1 MVDLEKIKKII
12 IRGDFE
18 ESIDKLNIILSL
30 DNKNID
36 AMYLL
41 AVSQEKLGDNK
52 KAIKTYKKLIAKEK
66 NYNFYDN
73 LGKIY
78 LKLNEFKTARK
89 YFSDSLRINPDN
101 ANTQNALGITLAMEN
116 MEGLAVKQFLNA
128 SEINQHFLDP
138 IYNLLEIYEKTN
150 KFNALRSL
158 VKQKIKSFPSD
169 QIILF
174 YQSYLFEKDN
184 KLNQALNTLRKIDF
198 SKINL
203 EWEVKAKFRIADIYH
218 KSKKYSKAF
227 EYFNYA
233 NKIILKNI
241 NADKFT
247 NNIFLNEINKCIKY
261 STSLSPLNDSYK
273 VKFPFDICFHI
284 GFPRSGTTLIDAV
297 LNSHSKIEVMEEIP
311 IVDNMCQKLKLDD
324 FDLITSEEQK
334 QAKLQ
339 I

>member
-12 IRGDFE
+12 IKGDFK

-78 LKLNEFKTARK
+78 LKLNKFKTARK

-101 ANTQNALGITLAMEN
+101 ANTQNTLGITLAMEN
-116 MEGLAVKQFLNA
+116 MEGLAVKHFLNA

-150 KFNALRSL
+150 NFNALRSL

-169 QIILF
+169 LIILF

-184 KLNQALNTLRKIDF
+184 KLNQA
-198 SKINL
+198 
-203 EWEVKAKFRIADIYH
+203 
-218 KSKKYSKAF
+218 
-227 EYFNYA
+227 
-233 NKIILKNI
+233 
-241 NADKFT
+241 
-247 NNIFLNEINKCIKY
+247 
-261 STSLSPLNDSYK
+261 
-273 VKFPFDICFHI
+273 
-284 GFPRSGTTLIDAV
+284 
-297 LNSHSKIEVMEEIP
+297 
-311 IVDNMCQKLKLDD
+311 
-324 FDLITSEEQK
+324 
-334 QAKLQ
+334 
-339 I
+339 